1 MEVDVLLVVEAEV
14 NLEVAALCL
23 NERDWELGDLCIF
36 ARLCLCADKD
46 GDVSVE
52 ENAIEDWDE
61 IAIIGLYSAVCC
73 AITLGYRSHFPIT
86 VHILYTYEELLIFR
100 LSGDGN
106 DV

>member
-73 AITLGYRSHFPIT
+73 GSRLQEPLPNNRSHSLHLRRT
-86 VHILYTYEELLIFR
+86 SHIPSEW
-100 LSGDGN
+100 
-106 DV
+106 